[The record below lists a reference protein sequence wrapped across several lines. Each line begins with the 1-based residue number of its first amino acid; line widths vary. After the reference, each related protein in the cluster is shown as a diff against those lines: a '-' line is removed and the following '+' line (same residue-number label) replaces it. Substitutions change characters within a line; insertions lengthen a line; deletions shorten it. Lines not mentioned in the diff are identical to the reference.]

1 MISGNFRFL
10 NIVTM
15 AACLLACHSCK
26 SINEITDPQGCGP
39 IGVCLCNRE
48 CNFLTISNE
57 ADYPFVGVE
66 TGETMMFRHSMNEEE
81 MSWNHY
87 FVYATVIQNSGDEI
101 LRDCYDSYG
110 YKGGY
115 YSLEYR
121 CPGDEEI
128 EDQMKQLYTPFMDGR
143 AWLDIDSEPWK
154 NGSGLEYRTEECT
167 SISIR
172 STSPL
177 FGRPAESEISDQ
189 FVFDPN
195 FGERVTFPFKA
206 CLISY
211 DKKVL
216 GLLDGCMSVDEY
228 LSYRPMVLPYFNF
241 KLVDAPVELIER
253 GSLETDFIVEIGLG
267 NGKQLKDTTHVKLLM
282 PEDVADR

>member
-1 MISGNFRFL
+1 MISGNFRIL
-10 NIVTM
+10 NIATM

-48 CNFLTISNE
+48 CNFMNILNETDSTCVGIESGEIYKVRYTIGEDDLSW
-57 ADYPFVGVE
+57 DHYYIFVAIQQE
-66 TGETMMFRHSMNEEE
+66 SSDFYRRE
-81 MSWNHY
+81 MLEDPA
-87 FVYATVIQNSGDEI
+87 YA
-101 LRDCYDSYG
+101 YG
-110 YKGGY
+110 
-115 YSLEYR
+115 SLKYR
-121 CPGDEEI
+121 CPGDAGI